1 MTTRRAKRKSPPPT
15 PVEKMTK
22 REANRLKASALD
34 YLARVWGDSSI
45 PMQLRVNATK
55 IALPYLD
62 EIIKPGSAAKSK
74 EYVSKK
80 QLANDNAK
88 TAHKGTEWDGLVN

>member
-1 MTTRRAKRKSPPPT
+1 MTTKRLPSKKPAKPQVDKL
-15 PVEKMTK
+15 TK

-34 YLARVWGDSSI
+34 YLAHVWQDSSI

-62 EIIKPGSAAKSK
+62 EIIKPGSAAKSSG
-74 EYVSKK
+74 YVSKK
-80 QLANDNAK
+80 QLAKDNAQ